1 MDGAYASLQASPA
14 SGPAAKVFPAWPGV
28 EKVEPPLA
36 RALGGKP
43 LEEAHAVFASGGDA
57 SAARVP
63 MGKGEAVLLAW
74 PELFQNRHVARADH
88 LALLGALAG
97 TGRPVVFDEFVH
109 DVQREASPVEIL
121 REWGFGTFLVLA
133 AAAAAIVF
141 WRRGSRLGPEEDDH
155 RETRV
160 EAVDF
165 VDSLA
170 LLYGRTLSEGQALA
184 LYEKAFEQSVSA
196 RTGLKDQA
204 LREKVRELLRG
215 SRPADFGRAL
225 MALNEAFRRLD
236 DAKRPRSRGAAQGAL
251 RRS

>member
-1 MDGAYASLQASPA
+1 VDGAYASLQASTA
-14 SGPAAKVFPAWPGV
+14 SGPPTKIFPAWPGV
-28 EKVEPPLA
+28 EKLEPPLP

-43 LEEAHAVFASGGDA
+43 LEDAHALFASGGDVA
-57 SAARVP
+57 VARVP

-74 PELFQNRHVARADH
+74 PEVFQNRHVAKGDH

-97 TGRPVVFDEFVH
+97 SGRPVLFDEFVH

-121 REWGFGTFLVLA
+121 REWGFGTFLILA
-133 AAAAAIVF
+133 AAAALLVF

-170 LLYGRTLSEGQALA
+170 LLYGRTLSAGQAFG
-184 LYEKAFEQSVSA
+184 LYEKAFEQSVAA
-196 RTGLKDQA
+196 RTGLKDKA
-204 LREKVRELLRG
+204 LQEKARELLG
-215 SRPADFGRAL
+215 GPRPADFGRAL
-225 MALNEAFRRLD
+225 MTLNEAFRRLD
-236 DAKRPRSRGAAQGAL
+236 DAKRSRSRGAAQGAL